1 MRQVKEIL
9 RGMDKHIPHVICRGF
24 AHILKVLKYA
34 VQRSGQEHAPEA
46 AASMAFYAL
55 FSLFPLFLILVAV
68 NSVILES
75 LHVREQILDTILEFL
90 PVASHQMITQNIE
103 QILQA
108 RGTVGIVGAIAL
120 LWAATHVFTTLV
132 HNLNRAWPG
141 APAQNIFRSRL
152 IALIIV
158 ICFVALLPVFLL
170 AKTVVNLIADFNVQL
185 IGGLSISSFRHIF
198 SNLFL
203 YVFICMTFIFLY
215 RWVPNTKVRWAEAF
229 GGAFVAAI
237 AAGEVTAAFS
247 WYLSSG
253 LSRYNIVYGSLGAL
267 LSFMTWI
274 YIINFIVIFGAHLSA
289 AIAQYTPL
297 AGKGADPPP
306 GE

>member
-1 MRQVKEIL
+1 MGKHGPLVIRRGFVHIL
-9 RGMDKHIPHVICRGF
+9 R
-24 AHILKVLKYA
+24 VLKYA
-34 VQRSGQEHAPEA
+34 GHRSGQEHVPEA
-46 AASMAFYAL
+46 AASMAFYSL

-75 LHVREQILDTILEFL
+75 LHVREQILDTILKLF

-132 HNLNRAWPG
+132 HNLNRAWPD
-141 APAQNIFRSRL
+141 APTQNVFRSRL
-152 IALIIV
+152 VALIIV
-158 ICFVALLPVFLL
+158 ICLVVLLPVFLL
-170 AKTVVNLIADFNVQL
+170 AKTVANLVADFNVQL
-185 IGGLSISSFRHIF
+185 IGDLSVSSFRHIL
-198 SNLFL
+198 SNLLL
-203 YVFICMTFIFLY
+203 YVFICTTFMFLY
-215 RWVPNTKVRWAEAF
+215 RWVPNTRVRWAEAF
-229 GGAFVAAI
+229 GGALVAAM
-237 AAGEVTAAFS
+237 AAEAATSAFS

-289 AIAQYTPL
+289 AIAQYTRL
-297 AGKGADPPP
+297 AGKVAAPPP

>member
-1 MRQVKEIL
+1 
-9 RGMDKHIPHVICRGF
+9 MDKRLPHLIRRGF

-34 VQRSGQEHAPEA
+34 GQGSGREHVPDA

-75 LHVREQILDTILEFL
+75 LHVREQVIETSLKLF
-90 PVASHQMITQNIE
+90 PVASHHIITQNIQ

-132 HNLNRAWPG
+132 HNLNRAWPD
-141 APAQNIFRSRL
+141 APTQNIFRSRL

-158 ICFVALLPVFLL
+158 ICLVVLLPVFLV
-170 AKTVVNLIADFNVQL
+170 AKTVVNLIANFNVQL
-185 IGGLSISSFRHIF
+185 IGGLSISSFRNF
-198 SNLFL
+198 LSNLLL
-203 YVFICMTFIFLY
+203 YVFICMTFMFLY

-237 AAGEVTAAFS
+237 AAGAATAAFS

-253 LSRYNIVYGSLGAL
+253 LSRHNIVYGSLGAL

-289 AIAQYTPL
+289 AIAQYNRL